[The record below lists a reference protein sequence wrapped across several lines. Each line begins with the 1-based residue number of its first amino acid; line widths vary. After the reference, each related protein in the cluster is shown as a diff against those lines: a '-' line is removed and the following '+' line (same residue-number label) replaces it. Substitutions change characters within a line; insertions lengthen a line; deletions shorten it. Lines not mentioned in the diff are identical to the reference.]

1 MRRFLS
7 IFQCLVAWLSISQM
21 VSAIRFIESKS
32 LNPCMENSNFSA
44 SLFQVTFTPDNNS
57 LAFNID
63 GNSAISGDVTADLL
77 VIAYGYTAVR
87 ETMDPCKLKL
97 QGLCP
102 MSMGNININS
112 NIPIPGDVVKQ
123 IPGKLIVA

>member
-1 MRRFLS
+1 MWHFLS
-7 IFQCLVAWLSISQM
+7 VFQCLVAWLSISQM

-87 ETMDPCKLKL
+87 ETLDPCKLNL

-112 NIPIPGDVVKQ
+112 NIPIPGDVVSK
-123 IPGKLIVA
+123 IPGKLIEA

>member
-7 IFQCLVAWLSISQM
+7 VFQCLVAWLSISQM

-87 ETMDPCKLKL
+87 ETLDPCKLNL

-112 NIPIPGDVVKQ
+112 NIPIPGDVVSK
-123 IPGKLIVA
+123 IPGKLIEA